1 MTKTTERHQALLHML
16 NARGYATIDEL
27 TKCFSVPP
35 QTIRKDIN
43 TLAGQGKVQRFHG
56 GVGMP
61 LSTENIL
68 YEQRKKLFLP
78 EKKAIAQMLA
88 KHIPDGASICIN
100 LGTTTEEVAHALLG
114 HTNLRVLTNNLNVA
128 AIMARNP
135 NFDVVVA
142 GGTVRHHDHG
152 IIGPSAENFIREF
165 RVDYG
170 IIGISG
176 IDQDGNMLDFDYREV
191 SVARTIIECSRRVFL
206 ATDNSKFGRSAMVRV
221 ANVCDIEAVFS
232 NGPLEEPWQR
242 MLQEAGTELY
252 LV

>member
-27 TKCFSVPP
+27 TKCFSVTP

-88 KHIPDGASICIN
+88 KHIPDGASI
-100 LGTTTEEVAHALLG
+100 
-114 HTNLRVLTNNLNVA
+114 
-128 AIMARNP
+128 
-135 NFDVVVA
+135 
-142 GGTVRHHDHG
+142 
-152 IIGPSAENFIREF
+152 
-165 RVDYG
+165 
-170 IIGISG
+170 
-176 IDQDGNMLDFDYREV
+176 
-191 SVARTIIECSRRVFL
+191 
-206 ATDNSKFGRSAMVRV
+206 
-221 ANVCDIEAVFS
+221 
-232 NGPLEEPWQR
+232 
-242 MLQEAGTELY
+242 
-252 LV
+252 

>member
-27 TKCFSVPP
+27 TKCFSVTP

-88 KHIPDGASICIN
+88 KHIPDGASLTLDVNDIGAARKDRRSGARILRLVSCSR
-100 LGTTTEEVAHALLG
+100 ALADKE
-114 HTNLRVLTNNLNVA
+114 RPDRRKSDR
-128 AIMARNP
+128 MPARN
-135 NFDVVVA
+135 
-142 GGTVRHHDHG
+142 
-152 IIGPSAENFIREF
+152 E
-165 RVDYG
+165 
-170 IIGISG
+170 
-176 IDQDGNMLDFDYREV
+176 
-191 SVARTIIECSRRVFL
+191 RR
-206 ATDNSKFGRSAMVRV
+206 R
-221 ANVCDIEAVFS
+221 
-232 NGPLEEPWQR
+232 
-242 MLQEAGTELY
+242 
-252 LV
+252 

>member
-27 TKCFSVPP
+27 TKCFSVTP

-100 LGTTTEEVAHALLG
+100 LGTTTEEVAYALLG
-114 HTNLRVLTNNLNVA
+114 HNNLRVLTNNLNVA

-152 IIGPSAENFIREF
+152 IIG
-165 RVDYG
+165 
-170 IIGISG
+170 ISG
-176 IDQDGNMLDFDYREV
+176 IDQEGNMLDFDYREV

-232 NGPLEEPWQR
+232 NAPLEEHWQH